1 MTRSLGGK
9 RKNVAYF
16 GCGVMPTLSAL
27 PLRVESADEVIGIE
41 GEWGGPEVK
50 LLVGGGKSYLLVL
63 VITNGEYG
71 SVSA

>member
-1 MTRSLGGK
+1 
-9 RKNVAYF
+9 
-16 GCGVMPTLSAL
+16 MPTLSAL